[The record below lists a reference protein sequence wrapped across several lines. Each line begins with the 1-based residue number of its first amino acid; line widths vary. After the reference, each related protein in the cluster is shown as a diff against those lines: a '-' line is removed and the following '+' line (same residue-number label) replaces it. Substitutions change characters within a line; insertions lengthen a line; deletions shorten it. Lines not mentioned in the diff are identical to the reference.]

1 MRIRI
6 LLFLSL
12 TFEMPKKKFFCVLLF
27 EGTFYIMLNE
37 YNNDRRIQEA
47 QKHVDLVDLDPD
59 SDPDP

>member
-1 MRIRI
+1 
-6 LLFLSL
+6 
-12 TFEMPKKKFFCVLLF
+12 MPKKKFFCVLLF